1 LRDDQPAVLGDG
13 AADGVA
19 GLDDALV
26 DAAGQQVDLGE
37 PAVAPEHIGEAAVP
51 REGDVGVGE
60 VAEAGDGGEAAV
72 GAVLDDLHAAGG
84 AFDDHAQVA
93 GAAQGLGRGGGAA
106 GEGEGRYKAG
116 DGGAQA
122 HVSRAPGNPA

>member
-1 LRDDQPAVLGDG
+1 M
-13 AADGVA
+13 
-19 GLDDALV
+19 
-26 DAAGQQVDLGE
+26 
-37 PAVAPEHIGEAAVP
+37 
-51 REGDVGVGE
+51 GVGE
-60 VAEAGDGGEAAV
+60 VAEAGHGGEAGVA
-72 GAVLDDLHAAGG
+72 AVLDDLHPAGG